1 MAKISKKKLLIFGSL
16 AAVSVILGGIYLQK
30 QIKKALKYSYS
41 FSRFVVNKI
50 SLQTIDFN
58 VFFNLKNPSKLKYT
72 ITQINIDVLIDN
84 TLLASMVNTNEQV
97 IAPMST
103 TEIGVNVDIK
113 PADLAKG
120 LGEKWTTILANAEK
134 IGDRRMVLKMNFK
147 IGYLGKFLSV
157 NVPYEYS
164 FPLKDIFPKK

>member
-1 MAKISKKKLLIFGSL
+1 MAKISKKKLIIFGSL
-16 AAVSVILGGIYLQK
+16 AAVSLVLGGIYLQK
-30 QIKKALKYSYS
+30 QIKKALEYSYS

-50 SLQTIDFN
+50 SLQSLDFN
-58 VFFNLKNPSKLKYT
+58 VFYNLKNPSNIKYT
-72 ITQINIDVLIDN
+72 ITRIDINVLIDS
-84 TLLASMVNTNEQV
+84 TIIASMVNTNEQV
-97 IAPMST
+97 IAPKST

-134 IGDRRMVLKMNFK
+134 IGERRMVLKMNFR

-164 FPLKDIFPKK
+164 FPLKKVFPKK

>member
-1 MAKISKKKLLIFGSL
+1 MAKISKKKLIIFGSL
-16 AAVSVILGGIYLQK
+16 AAVSLVLGGIYLQK
-30 QIKKALKYSYS
+30 QIKKALEYSYS

-50 SLQTIDFN
+50 SLQSLDFN
-58 VFFNLKNPSKLKYT
+58 VFYNLKNPSNIKYT
-72 ITQINIDVLIDN
+72 ITRIDINVLIDN
-84 TLLASMVNTNEQV
+84 TIIASMVNTNEQV
-97 IAPMST
+97 IAPKST

-134 IGDRRMVLKMNFK
+134 IGERRMVLKMNFR

-164 FPLKDIFPKK
+164 FPLKKVFPKK